1 MRVNG
6 REINSLTFK
15 KPEDVVLLLIERS
28 SQSLSHLQHVK
39 NGRKA
44 VDFYLTNKKIKQVQ
58 LKGNTKDKTTHSSS
72 NRGAINHC
80 QKKEKKKKLSEKEGM
95 KESESEKERVGVQKY
110 DEPLNNCSH
119 CIKSVVSWS
128 VLDKEGC
135 NSQNSSLREGKMT
148 SEMREKRE
156 RKRNEGQRREREF
169 VTNCDGRVQMRTVL
183 NFNGEGKQ

>member
-1 MRVNG
+1 MRVSG
-6 REINSLTFK
+6 REINSLTFR
-15 KPEDVVLLLIERS
+15 KPEDVFLLLIERS
-28 SQSLSHLQHVK
+28 SQSVSHLQHIK
-39 NGRKA
+39 NGRKK
-44 VDFYLTNKKIKQVQ
+44 VDFYLTNKK
-58 LKGNTKDKTTHSSS
+58 LNRFNTKDKTTHSSL

-80 QKKEKKKKLSEKEGM
+80 QKEKKKELSEKEGV
-95 KESESEKERVGVQKY
+95 KESEREKERVGVQKY

-135 NSQNSSLREGKMT
+135 NSQNSTLREGKMT
-148 SEMREKRE
+148 NEMRGK
-156 RKRNEGQRREREF
+156 REREF